1 MKLCAA
7 CQAASDKWLDYR
19 ITPSIKIA
27 SGSARDDTL
36 DGVRDRRAAR
46 FQEWRDT
53 INRQQALIRKQC
65 ISAGHVTIVDV
76 ELPGLDNTDIGG

>member
-27 SGSARDDTL
+27 SGAARDDTVE
-36 DGVRDRRAAR
+36 GVRDARAAH

-65 ISAGHVTIVDV
+65 VSAGHVTIVDV

>member
-27 SGSARDDTL
+27 SGSARDDTVE
-36 DGVRDRRAAR
+36 GVRDARAAR

-65 ISAGHVTIVDV
+65 VSAGHVTIVDV